1 MWCREKRVDARG
13 VGVGGVGV
21 GVEVN
26 GTGIGEE
33 TNGKRCVV
41 ANVLHEIRD
50 YDKRSSLA
58 HEHFTWQGFP
68 PPINFLI
75 PPSSFI
81 ISTHPLSPLSVSPIS
96 PSLSFQP
103 APLLPRY
110 LCRDQ
115 ARSNLPDI

>member
-13 VGVGGVGV
+13 VGVDV

-26 GTGIGEE
+26 SIGIGEE

-58 HEHFTWQGFP
+58 HEHFTWQGFFP
-68 PPINFLI
+68 PSTSSSLHPRSSSQLI
-75 PPSSFI
+75 PYLLFSSLPYLRRCHSSRLPYYLAIFVEI
-81 ISTHPLSPLSVSPIS
+81 RLGQT
-96 PSLSFQP
+96 SLTF
-103 APLLPRY
+103 
-110 LCRDQ
+110 DG
-115 ARSNLPDI
+115 